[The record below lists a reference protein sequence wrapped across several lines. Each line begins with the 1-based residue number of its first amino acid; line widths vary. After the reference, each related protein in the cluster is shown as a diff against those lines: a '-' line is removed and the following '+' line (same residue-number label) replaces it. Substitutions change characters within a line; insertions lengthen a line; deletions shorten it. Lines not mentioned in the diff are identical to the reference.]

1 VSRRPNPERKIAL
14 LNQVVA
20 YMKEHGLADLTLR
33 PLASALETS
42 PRNLLY
48 HFRSSSE
55 LITASLEAI
64 AREDTKDFEEQFGD
78 LTASSVKDLI
88 ARFAKFFDGHK
99 DSIRIYV
106 ELASMELTNAED
118 LGNYLSR
125 LTGPWYDLLSR
136 TLEKLDMETSRANDL
151 ATLIVGVMW
160 GRYLTA
166 TGDPLGQGPLRAQGM
181 VSALSALVD

>member
-1 VSRRPNPERKIAL
+1 MSRRPNPERKVAL

-20 YMKEHGLADLTLR
+20 YMKENGLADLTLR

-64 AREDTKDFEEQFGD
+64 AREDTKDFEEAFGD
-78 LTASSVKDLI
+78 LKASSVGDLVS
-88 ARFAKFFDGHK
+88 RFASFFDDHK
-99 DSIRIYV
+99 ESIRIYV
-106 ELASMELTNAED
+106 ELASMQLTNAED

-125 LTGPWYDLLSR
+125 LTAPWYDLIAR
-136 TLEKLDMETSRANDL
+136 TLEKLDMESTRANDL

-160 GRYLTA
+160 GRYLTSA
-166 TGDPLGQGPLRAQGM
+166 GDPLGQGPLRAQGM
-181 VSALSALVD
+181 VTALSALVD